1 MTEPEPKARP
11 EKPSLIARARALHD
25 EAWSTT
31 ALGDR
36 SPKGR
41 FLALLRVVGITT
53 KGVVINKI
61 PLNAA
66 ALTYYTLMSLAPMLI
81 LALTIAGTVLQRQE
95 NGHAL
100 VKAKVADFFEMVAP
114 QTAVPNRSDAKPAAP
129 REAAPPQDAANA
141 KEAKVEETR
150 EKARELE
157 DSKPKV
163 SEFVDNLLEKSA
175 SGKAG
180 LAGTVILV
188 VLAVLMLTRVETA
201 FNGIWGV
208 HKGRPWK
215 DRFVNYVLFM
225 LLGCLFG
232 AASLTMLSAGSI
244 AKSLDGAVPSWLA
257 GLPGGEQVL
266 GFFQG
271 VGPTLISLGMLTLLV
286 GMLIRYMPYTRVHW
300 LPALGGGLFV
310 ALALV
315 LNQKMN
321 ALYAGKVAGFQSFYG
336 PLSIVF
342 VIMFG
347 LYLSWLV
354 LLIGAQIT
362 FAIQYVHRMA
372 AYRTWESLSG
382 RTRQTL
388 CFGCLVLIA
397 RRFRN
402 MQPPADSEELAAA
415 LHVPRSL
422 TDECVARLLAL
433 RLIVAIDDGDDKP
446 ENDRYRPDFP
456 LNALTVGAIKDR
468 LETYNANV
476 TIDPAFTFDKAL
488 VRFTEAFA
496 EFDRLEHARQ
506 PFDAMLAETEA

>member
-1 MTEPEPKARP
+1 M
-11 EKPSLIARARALHD
+11 
-25 EAWSTT
+25 
-31 ALGDR
+31 
-36 SPKGR
+36 
-41 FLALLRVVGITT
+41 RVVGITV
-53 KGVVINKI
+53 KGVMLNKI

-100 VKAKVADFFEMVAP
+100 VKAKVAELIQMVAP
-114 QTAVPNRSDAKPAAP
+114 QTATESAKSKEPAGTPAEQA
-129 REAAPPQDAANA
+129 RQDAVA
-141 KEAKVEETR
+141 KAAAVQHAEDATPEEIAAAAKALKDEATR
-150 EKARELE
+150 EKAKELE
-157 DSKPKV
+157 EANPAFSK
-163 SEFVDNLLEKSA
+163 FVDNLITSSA
-175 SGKAG
+175 SGSAG
-180 LAGTVILV
+180 LVGTGVLVI
-188 VLAVLMLTRVETA
+188 LAVLMLTRVETA

-225 LLGCLFG
+225 LLGCLLG
-232 AASLTMLSAGSI
+232 AASLTILSAGAM
-244 AKSLDGAVPSWLA
+244 AKSLGGVVPAWVND
-257 GLPGGEQVL
+257 LPGGAAL
-266 GFFQG
+266 LDFFQG
-271 VGPTLISLGMLTLLV
+271 AGPTMISLGMLTFLV
-286 GMLIRYMPYTRVHW
+286 ALLIRYMPYTRVHW
-300 LPALGGGLFV
+300 MPALGGGLFV
-310 ALALV
+310 AGALV

-336 PLSIVF
+336 PLSIIF

-382 RTRQTL
+382 RTKQTL

-402 MQPPADSEELAAA
+402 MQAAADSEEIAAT

-422 TDECVARLLAL
+422 TDECLKRLLDL
-433 RLIVAIDDGDDKP
+433 KLIIAIDDGDDKP

-456 LNALTVGAIKDR
+456 LNSLTVGEIKTR

-476 TIDPAFTFDKAL
+476 TLDPALTFDRAL

-506 PFDAMLAETEA
+506 SFDAMLAETDDSAR